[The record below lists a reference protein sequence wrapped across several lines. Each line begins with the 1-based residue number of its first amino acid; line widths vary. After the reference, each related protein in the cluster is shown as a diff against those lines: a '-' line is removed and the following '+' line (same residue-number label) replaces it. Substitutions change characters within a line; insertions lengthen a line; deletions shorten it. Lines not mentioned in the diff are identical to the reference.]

1 MDLKDIGWE
10 DMDWTNSTQSSD
22 KWCDFVNKVM
32 NLEGENVLHGV
43 CLAGQA
49 GRIHGRSG
57 LRL

>member
-43 CLAGQA
+43 CLAG
-49 GRIHGRSG
+49 
-57 LRL
+57 